1 MFIARFAL
9 ALIFAGISHS
19 VSSQTMYR
27 CGNSYSQTPCGSDA
41 NKVDIVVPQGSGG
54 QPARRLK
61 DDATEETKA
70 RTVEL
75 CKAAV
80 LARLKDPES
89 ARFSG
94 ISRSNSLERPL
105 PVLNGPLVKTSGVN
119 GYINAKNSMGG
130 YTGDKLFFCAVDYA
144 TETKVLD
151 VSID

>member
-1 MFIARFAL
+1 MFIARFAV
-9 ALIFAGISHS
+9 ALIIAGISHS

-27 CGNSYSQTPCGSDA
+27 CGNSYSQTPCRSDA
-41 NKVDIVVPQGSGG
+41 KKIDIVVQGSGG
-54 QPARRLK
+54 QPARQLK

-94 ISRSNSLERPL
+94 ISRSNSLERPV
-105 PVLNGPLVKTSGVN
+105 PALNGPLVKTSGVN

-130 YTGDKLFFCAVDYA
+130 YTGDKMFFCSVDFA
-144 TETKVLD
+144 TEAKVLD
-151 VSID
+151 VSIN

>member
-1 MFIARFAL
+1 MFIARFTL
-9 ALIFAGISHS
+9 ALISVGVSYS
-19 VSSQTMYR
+19 VSSQPMYR
-27 CGNSYSQTPCGSDA
+27 CGNSYSQTPCGPDA
-41 NKVDIVVPQGSGG
+41 KKVDIVVQRSGG
-54 QPARRLK
+54 QPARQLK

-80 LARLKDPES
+80 IARLKDPES

-105 PVLNGPLVKTSGVN
+105 PALNGPLVKTSGVN
-119 GYINAKNSMGG
+119 GFINAKNSMGG
-130 YTGDKLFFCAVDYA
+130 YTGDKLFFCSVDFA
-144 TETKVLD
+144 TESKVID